1 MVEQVQSRIMGFI
14 VSNYLFGDESRAP
27 EPDESLL
34 ESGIVDSTGIL
45 ELIQFLESDFALEV
59 KDSETVPDNLG
70 SVANLTRFVLERSPD
85 AEPAT

>member
-1 MVEQVQSRIMGFI
+1 MVEQVQTRIMDFI
-14 VSNYLFGDESRAP
+14 VSNYLFGDASRAP

-85 AEPAT
+85 AEPAV